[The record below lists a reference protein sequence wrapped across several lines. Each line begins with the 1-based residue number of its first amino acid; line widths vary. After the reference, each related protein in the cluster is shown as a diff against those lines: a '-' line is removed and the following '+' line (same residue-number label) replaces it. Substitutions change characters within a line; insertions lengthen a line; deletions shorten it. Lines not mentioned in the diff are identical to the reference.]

1 MPASIAENSCPLSS
15 QGDLGG
21 CMAIDLSRF
30 LDRFVVE
37 SREHLQTLAEGVT
50 GLRMGRPDP
59 ESINHLFRAAHTLK
73 GSSRMLKLLPVT
85 ETSHLLEDVLA
96 AMRDGELRVDEQ
108 TRSALIAGVDALS
121 DLVDLLA
128 EQLDPGVLPGV
139 DRTVCAA
146 LEQLLAPE
154 PAGVTGATEA
164 TEVSSE
170 ERLVGLDALLATPG
184 RPDVEAQVSSPRL
197 RGGDT
202 VRLPLERLD
211 RLIKMM
217 GEVANSHERMRAHSD
232 HLRKIGHALHVL
244 KRADGRDRMLCESFL
259 GLARKMR
266 NDIQSQGVLIA
277 SLNDAAMT
285 MRMLPLS
292 IVFDPMTRTVRDF
305 ARSIGKEVDIE
316 VSGAGLEMDRQI
328 IDKLAD
334 PLIHLMRNAVDH
346 GVETAQQRTESG
358 KPKRAKI
365 ELVARQESGKAVIEI
380 TDDGAGIAWERV
392 REKLVKKAWMTE
404 AEAQALNE
412 RELIEWI
419 FRPGFSTAPIIT
431 DVSGRGVG
439 LDVVRQVLIE
449 DLSGDIH
456 VDSRA
461 GAGCR
466 FVLTLPL
473 SLVLARV
480 LLISSRGH
488 VFAFATLHVSEL
500 LSVPETAL
508 LEVADR
514 RAVIVRNEFVP
525 VVALD
530 SLLGLRDGMRARV
543 EPVCLVVLRIGSDKV
558 AVIVDEFLD
567 ERDMMIKSLPDHLC
581 SNALA
586 GGVVETAQGDL
597 AIVLHVPALMQAARG
612 VQAHSSAD
620 PFSTSSPDTL
630 GPRILVVD
638 DSLNTRELEKDVLE
652 AHGYQVSLAED
663 GVDGLRRALADEFDA
678 IITDVEMPRMDGFTL
693 TARLRESES
702 YRHRPIVIITSR
714 EREEDKRRGLQA
726 GADAYIVKGD
736 FDQNSLVDTLQAL
749 LGS

>member
-1 MPASIAENSCPLSS
+1 
-15 QGDLGG
+15 
-21 CMAIDLSRF
+21 MAIDLSRF

-37 SREHLQTLAEGVT
+37 SREHLQTLAKGVT
-50 GLRMGRPDP
+50 GLQMGRPDP
-59 ESINHLFRAAHTLK
+59 EKINHLFRAAHTLK
-73 GSSRMLKLLPVT
+73 GSSRMLKLLPIT
-85 ETSHLLEDVLA
+85 ETSHFLEDVLA
-96 AMRDGELRVDEQ
+96 AMRDGALWVDER

-121 DLVDLLA
+121 DLVDMLA
-128 EQLDPGVLPGV
+128 EQLDPAVLPDA

-154 PAGVTGATEA
+154 SVDAADATEGM
-164 TEVSSE
+164 ELFSE
-170 ERLVGLDALLATPG
+170 GRLVGRDADHAA
-184 RPDVEAQVSSPRL
+184 PDRQDAEAQMSSPRL

-211 RLIKMM
+211 HLIKIM
-217 GEVANSHERMRAHSD
+217 GEVANSHERMREHSEQ
-232 HLRKIGHALHVL
+232 LRKLGRALQVL
-244 KRADGRDRMLCESFL
+244 TQADGCDKTLTESL
-259 GLARKMR
+259 IGLARTMR
-266 NDIQSQGVLIA
+266 NDIQSQAVLIA
-277 SLNDAAMT
+277 SLNDVALT

-292 IVFDPMTRTVRDF
+292 IVFDPITRTVRDF
-305 ARSIGKEVDIE
+305 ARSIGKEVEIE
-316 VSGAGLEMDRQI
+316 ATGAGLEMDRQI

-346 GVETAQQRTESG
+346 GVESSQQRTESG
-358 KPKRAKI
+358 KPKRARI

-456 VDSRA
+456 VDSQA

-473 SLVLARV
+473 SLALARV

-500 LSVPETAL
+500 LSVSATDL

-530 SLLGLRDGMRARV
+530 GLLGLRHGLAPTG
-543 EPVCLVVLRIGSDKV
+543 EPVSLVVLRIGRDKI
-558 AVIVDEFLD
+558 AVIVDEWLD

-597 AIVLHVPALMQAARG
+597 AIVLHVPTLMQKARG
-612 VQAHSSAD
+612 VQGQGGADQSAAQ
-620 PFSTSSPDTL
+620 SQDTF

-652 AHGYQVSLAED
+652 AHGYQVTLAED
-663 GVDGLRRALADEFDA
+663 GMDGLSRALAGEFDA
-678 IITDVEMPRMDGFTL
+678 ILTDVEMPRMDGFTL
-693 TARLRESES
+693 TARLRESER

-736 FDQNSLVDTLQAL
+736 FDQNNLVDTLQAL